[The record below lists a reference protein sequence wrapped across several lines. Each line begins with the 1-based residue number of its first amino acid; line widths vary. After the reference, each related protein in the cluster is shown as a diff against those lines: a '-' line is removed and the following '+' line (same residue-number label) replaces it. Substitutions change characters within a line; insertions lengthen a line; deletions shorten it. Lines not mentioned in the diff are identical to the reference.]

1 MRLPRRRPR
10 GERSS
15 SRTRRAGERSS
26 SRTRRAGDRPSS
38 SSTRRRGERTRSRS
52 TQRRGD
58 RTSSRSTQRRGAQTG
73 EGRVLR
79 AIRPRKASL
88 RFTLTAAIFA
98 IPSPPRRRHAPTGF
112 ARCASPARATRGSH
126 ASWGSRATPFAASAD
141 APASSE
147 RASCSGRVPGLP
159 VRSMSA
165 AARRTRRS
173 SSVAQAL
180 QPVLSRL
187 RVPIRPPRARA
198 ASTEGDRL
206 TRRGENPCRKA
217 RRSANPGLAERDVVV
232 ALEVHRDLPRAR
244 SGSAGA
250 SRRSFRRP
258 QRWWPAGCGA
268 GGKSDR
274 AAPRARARCTTDSA
288 CRSTGG

>member
-1 MRLPRRRPR
+1 MPAVQRRR
-10 GERSS
+10 GA
-15 SRTRRAGERSS
+15 RTG
-26 SRTRRAGDRPSS
+26 
-38 SSTRRRGERTRSRS
+38 SSTRRHGGPARGGSPIRLAEQSR
-52 TQRRGD
+52 R
-58 RTSSRSTQRRGAQTG
+58 
-73 EGRVLR
+73 
-79 AIRPRKASL
+79 ASL

-112 ARCASPARATRGSH
+112 ARCASPARATRRSH

-141 APASSE
+141 APGSSE
-147 RASCSGRVPGLP
+147 RASCSGRVPGLA